1 MKAVIGVI
9 SVSSFLEFRDTS
21 FNISTEKDE
30 VIDTPKLNIL
40 ALSHGRFLLFFF
52 STFHGETAEKTDG
65 EGLSF
70 FFFASALT

>member
-21 FNISTEKDE
+21 LHFHSEKDE

-52 STFHGETAEKTDG
+52 STFHGETAEKTDD

>member
-1 MKAVIGVI
+1 M
-9 SVSSFLEFRDTS
+9 
-21 FNISTEKDE
+21 
-30 VIDTPKLNIL
+30 PKLNIL

-52 STFHGETAEKTDG
+52 STFPGETAEKTDG

>member
-1 MKAVIGVI
+1 MKAVLGVI

-52 STFHGETAEKTDG
+52 STFHGETAENTDG

>member
-9 SVSSFLEFRDTS
+9 SFLEFRDTS